1 MDKAGILDRFCDRLR
16 SSSEQVIKHRHF
28 YASKFLDFAGEP
40 PWGETTVINFMKQ
53 LDSEGYSR
61 GSQKT
66 IYGIVRAVFDAAK
79 SVAEEEKARLAAAV
93 DPADP
98 TAVAQVLKMLATP
111 PVEWPMPK
119 RSAPV
124 VRDED
129 VEAPAASVEDMVK
142 MIAAAREGK
151 LETPEAA
158 FVALSTTFGPRRED
172 LARIRAEDVEDGT
185 IFIDTC
191 KGGRKRTHRIP
202 DEILPFVTQCPF
214 PSAQSD
220 QGYSPNQL
228 SWMYHRIEYKSGVE
242 YRPGTGWHSPR
253 RRLLT
258 ILDDCL
264 PLPAVRLF
272 LRWKTKS
279 SPDMAVR
286 YYSKEL
292 EENDRDVFAV
302 HPFLPYWR

>member
-1 MDKAGILDRFCDRLR
+1 MHKAEILDRFCDRLR
-16 SSSEQVIKHRHF
+16 SSSAQVIKHRRF

-40 PWGETTVINFMKQ
+40 PWGEATVINFMRQ

-61 GSQKT
+61 GSQRT
-66 IYGIVRAVFDAAK
+66 IYGIVKTVFDAAK
-79 SVAEEEKARLAAAV
+79 SVAEEEKARLAAAA

-98 TAVAQVLKMLATP
+98 IAMAQVLKMHLATP
-111 PVEWPMPK
+111 RMEWPMPK

-129 VEAPAASVEDMVK
+129 VEAPAASIEDMVK

-151 LETPEAA
+151 LEPQETA

-172 LARIRAEDVEDGT
+172 LVRIRAEDVEDGT

-191 KGGRKRTHRIP
+191 KGGSKRIHRIP
-202 DEILPFVTQCPF
+202 DEILSFVTQYPF
-214 PSAQSD
+214 D
-220 QGYSPNQL
+220 RRYSPNQL
-228 SWMYHRIEYKSGVE
+228 SWMYHRIEYKSGIE

-258 ILDDCL
+258 ILDDYL